1 MLPAVDPVVLPD
13 VPAVLPDP
21 LVVPEAVLPDP
32 LVVPEAVLP
41 EPPVV
46 VPEAPLAAPLPMR
59 AFVRM
64 NPPAAPEAEP
74 LALVPLPVVPAP
86 VLPDPV
92 VALPVVDPDPDVPVL
107 PLMLPAPVALA
118 RHPTTVTVFPVCDEL
133 VALPDEVC
141 AARPAA
147 LAIATAPMLANSRVM
162 VLSPCS
168 LPCAMRERC
177 CPSLLQVVRHPC
189 EGRPVTSR
197 RPRRVAKQAR
207 IRSTLWN
214 IAVRLIVRGTGC
226 PGGEHGRDGTAL
238 ELPPLAGRRTRKFRA
253 TRCPCMRHA
262 HSGGGGHLPC

>member
-32 LVVPEAVLP
+32 LVVPVLP
-41 EPPVV
+41 DPLV

-86 VLPDPV
+86 VLPDPLV
-92 VALPVVDPDPDVPVL
+92 VLPVVDPDPDVPVL

-177 CPSLLQVVRHPC
+177 CPSLLQVVRHQC
-189 EGRPVTSR
+189 ERGPGRSR
-197 RPRRVAKQAR
+197 PPARVAKAAR
-207 IRSTLWN
+207 INGFAGDFAGELTLPP
-214 IAVRLIVRGTGC
+214 TPC
-226 PGGEHGRDGTAL
+226 PRREHRRDGAPVGL
-238 ELPPLAGRRTRKFRA
+238 RCPARRRTRKFRA
-253 TRCPCMRHA
+253 T
-262 HSGGGGHLPC
+262 